1 MPADLIPDV
10 LRTYGLLVVD
20 DSEVQRRHLVSNLN
34 ALGISR
40 VAEAADGNHALDLL
54 ETLNPLPAALIVDLE
69 MPGMDGIELIQKLA
83 ERRMSLPLIVAS
95 SREAVMISSTETMIS
110 GLGLPLL
117 GALSKPV
124 AVPDL
129 ARALRKIDQYGAGM
143 PDTQPETG
151 VPVEALREAL
161 AQQRIQPFFQPKA
174 SVARAMVRSTEALAR
189 WIEPASSPI
198 PPARFIPVAEAHG
211 LMAELTLTI
220 LDQSIAAMR
229 LWNSRGVQL
238 PVAINLSPASLAD
251 TVLTEGLIRR
261 VAASGLDAR
270 QFIFEVTE
278 SAMMGGDAAATACL
292 LRLRLR
298 GCGLSIDDYGTGF
311 SSMQQLSR
319 LPFTELKVDRGF
331 VTGAHAR
338 PPLRTM
344 LASAIDMAGRLGLST
359 VAEGVET
366 AEDWALLRELGCELA
381 QGYLIARPLPAEEF
395 LHELPQINHRLRGL
409 QAER

>member
-1 MPADLIPDV
+1 MPAELIPDL

-20 DSEVQRRHLVSNLN
+20 DSEVQRSYLVAALN
-34 ALGISR
+34 TLGVSR
-40 VAEAADGNHALDLL
+40 VAEACDGTGALELL
-54 ETLNPLPAALIVDLE
+54 ETLTPPPAALIVDLE
-69 MPGMDGIELIQKLA
+69 MPGMDGIELIQRLA
-83 ERRMSLPLIVAS
+83 EREVRLPVIVAS
-95 SREAVMISSTETMIS
+95 SREAVMISSVEAMIS

-124 AVPDL
+124 ALSDL
-129 ARALRKIDQYGAGM
+129 ERALRRIEQRVAGK
-143 PDTQPETG
+143 PDAQQET

-161 AQQRIQPFFQPKA
+161 DQKRIQPFFQPKA
-174 SVARAMVRSTEALAR
+174 SIKRAMVRSTEALAR
-189 WIEPASSPI
+189 WIEPAGSPI
-198 PPARFIPVAEAHG
+198 APARFIPVAEAHG
-211 LMAELTLTI
+211 LMAELTLAI

-229 LWNSRGVQL
+229 LWNSRGVHL

-251 TVLTEGLIRR
+251 AALTEGLIRR

-270 QFIFEVTE
+270 QFVFEVTE
-278 SAMMGGDAAATACL
+278 SAMMGDDAAATGCL

-319 LPFTELKVDRGF
+319 LPFTELKVDRSF

-338 PPLRTM
+338 PHLRTM

-366 AEDWALLRELGCELA
+366 AEDWALLSELGCELA
-381 QGYLIARPLPAEEF
+381 QGYLIARPLPAEEL
-395 LHELPQINHRLRGL
+395 LHQLPQINHRLREL
-409 QAER
+409 